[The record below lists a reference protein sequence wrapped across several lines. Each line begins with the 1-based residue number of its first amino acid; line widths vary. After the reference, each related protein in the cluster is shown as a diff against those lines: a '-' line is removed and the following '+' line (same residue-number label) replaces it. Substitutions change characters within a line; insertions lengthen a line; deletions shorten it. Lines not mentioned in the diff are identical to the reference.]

1 MATNEVPNR
10 YDLYSRICLAAFVL
24 ATTGAICHNIYCL
37 VAAVIMVTASCIAA
51 INNRGRN

>member
-1 MATNEVPNR
+1 MKMATNEVPNR

-51 INNRGRN
+51 IQR